1 MGATNR
7 PFDLD
12 EAALRRMTK
21 RVYIGL
27 PEQDARKALIKM
39 KIKSVKNSLNDQ
51 SMERLAL
58 MTNGYSSADLTAVV
72 KDAAMGPLREVPP
85 NQIISMD
92 KDSLRPVSKSDF
104 E

>member
-39 KIKSVKNSLNDQ
+39 KIKSVKHSLNDQ
-51 SMERLAL
+51 SMQKLA
-58 MTNGYSSADLTAVV
+58 
-72 KDAAMGPLREVPP
+72 
-85 NQIISMD
+85 
-92 KDSLRPVSKSDF
+92 
-104 E
+104 